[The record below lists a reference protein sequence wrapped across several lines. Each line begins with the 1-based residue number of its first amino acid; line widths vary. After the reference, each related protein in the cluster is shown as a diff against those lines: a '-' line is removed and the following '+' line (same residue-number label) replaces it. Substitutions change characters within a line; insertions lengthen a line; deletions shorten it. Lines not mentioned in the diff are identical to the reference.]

1 MGQTNLSQLS
11 EKQLVQL
18 ISAMDTFNWI
28 TENGIQLTQG
38 PWQLEKHEYQLDPL
52 QCDAPTQCCRKGAQM
67 GWTEIYV
74 LQTLHGMI
82 HEKYPAGSLY
92 LFPTRDDV
100 KDFSKARFDPLI
112 ESNPCIKH
120 YVQSTDSQNIK
131 RIGKGFLYLR
141 GARSTKAI
149 GGTKKTSS
157 QLKSIPVDRVV
168 FDERDE
174 MEDPMVELA
183 KERVSHSPVKE
194 LMYLGTPTI
203 PEWGID
209 AMYEESDQRVWM
221 LECQKCG
228 KETCLELEF
237 PECLKRDKTNRV
249 YRACVHCDA
258 ELHPAFGNWR
268 AQYPERSKDMV
279 GWWISQLNS
288 MYVDPADILGAYE
301 DPPGG
306 DLSEVYNSK
315 LGQAYVAAE
324 NKLTQRDVFACC
336 GQDAMAT
343 RHDGPAC
350 MGVDVGKIL
359 HVVIGIRTT
368 KERLKIVKVARVSS
382 FNDLHD
388 LAKRFNVR
396 SCVIDLKP
404 EIRKVREFQKNENFS
419 IFACDYVERR
429 SGQTTWDEK
438 DMLIK
443 TNRTE
448 ICDATHELVVQPG
461 SLEIPRINN
470 EIKEYAKEM
479 CNIAKVLDEDTDT
492 GAKEYR
498 YKKLKGNDHY
508 RHATNY
514 CLLASERV
522 GTISDQYI
530 ISSFFNRRRRRTFM
544 TA

>member
-1 MGQTNLSQLS
+1 MAKPNLAQLS
-11 EKQLVQL
+11 ERQLVQL
-18 ISAMDTFNWI
+18 VSAMDTFNWL
-28 TENGIQLTQG
+28 TENNVQLTQG
-38 PWQLEKHEYQLDPL
+38 PWQLAKHEYQLEPL
-52 QCDAPTQCCRKGAQM
+52 QEGATVQCCKKGAQM

-157 QLKSIPVDRVV
+157 QLKSIPVDRIV

-183 KERVSHSPVKE
+183 KERVAHSPVKE
-194 LMYLGTPTI
+194 LIYLGTPTI
-203 PEWGID
+203 PEFGID
-209 AMYEESDQRVWM
+209 ALYDESDQRVWM

-237 PECLKRDKTNRV
+237 PECLQRDKDGRV
-249 YRACVHCDA
+249 YRACKNCGA
-258 ELHPAFGNWR
+258 ELHPAFGTWR
-268 AQYPERSKDMV
+268 AQYPNRSNDLV
-279 GWWISQLNS
+279 GWWVSQLNS
-288 MYVDPADILGAYE
+288 MYVDPGAILNAYE

-324 NKLTQRDVFACC
+324 NKLTQNDVFSCC
-336 GQDAMAT
+336 GQDAMLT
-343 RHDGPAC
+343 RHEGPTC

-359 HVVIGIRTT
+359 HVVIAERKT
-368 KERLKIVKVARVSS
+368 KETLKVVKLARVSS

-388 LAKRFNVR
+388 LAKRFNVK

-404 EIRKVREFQKNENFS
+404 EIRKVRDFQKNENFS

-429 SGQTTWDEK
+429 TGQTTWDEK

-461 SLEIPRINN
+461 SLELPRINS
-470 EIKEYAKEM
+470 EVKEYAKEM
-479 CNIAKVLDEDTDT
+479 CNMAKVLDENTDT

-514 CLLASERV
+514 CLLASQRV
-522 GTISDQYI
+522 GTVSDQYI
-530 ISSFFNRRRRRTFM
+530 ISSFFNRRKRRTFM